1 MTAVSDVLRII
12 LQFIQLVVIP
22 LVLGILI
29 IIEIKSSPF

>member
-22 LVLGILI
+22 LVLSILI